1 MRHAFHVDLRGI
13 VDLLSRH
20 LYSSPRVYVRE
31 LLQNSVDAI
40 TARGI
45 DGTAPAGIRIEP
57 LEVTGDGSLRI
68 HDTGIGLTE
77 PQVHELLATIGNSA
91 KRDALGFA
99 RHDFLGQ
106 FGIGLLSCFLV
117 ADEIEVIT
125 RHGDEETVVWRG
137 HADGH
142 YTVERGPARE
152 SPGTT
157 VVLRARRD
165 FEHWLGAS
173 TVTELARHYGALLPY
188 EVRVGEERITEG
200 DPPWRARHPSPD
212 TRREALLEYG
222 ERLIGATPF
231 DVIDLE
237 VPEAGLSG
245 AAFVLPYADRTGPG
259 ERASHRVYLKRML
272 LGDRV
277 EKILPDWAFFVRCV
291 IDTDELRPTASREH
305 LYEDDLLDTT
315 REALGAQLRAWLVR
329 LAATSPPRLAAFL
342 RVHHLG
348 VMALALHD
356 VEMLRIVD
364 EWIDVETNEGR
375 VALGDLRRRHRIL
388 HYTPTDEEF
397 RRFASIAAAQGIGLV
412 NGGYT
417 YHAEILRRLHRL
429 DPDLVVRRLDPDD
442 LATRF
447 DVLDSAAEFATRE
460 FLGIARATLGPRGCA
475 PVLRSFSPASLPVLH
490 LEGGDA
496 RLAADLRAARE
507 EADGVWAEL
516 LEPSDPEASDP
527 EANEGARPLLVFNHR
542 NPLVARLTSTVDA
555 RVVELSVEA
564 LYGYA
569 MLAGNRL
576 LRPDDVAG
584 VNRAF
589 LGLVEHAVHP
599 LR

>member
-1 MRHAFHVDLRGI
+1 VRHAFNVDLRGI

-40 TARGI
+40 TARGHV
-45 DGTAPAGIRIEP
+45 DGAAPASIRIEP
-57 LEVTGDGSLRI
+57 REATGDGSLRI

-77 PQVHELLATIGNSA
+77 AQVHELLATIGDSA

-125 RHGDEETVVWRG
+125 RSGDAETVVWRG

-142 YTVERGPARE
+142 YTVERGPARQA
-152 SPGTT
+152 PGTT

-165 FEHWLGAS
+165 FEHWLGAP

-188 EVRVGEERITEG
+188 DVWVGEEPVTEG
-200 DPPWRARHPSPD
+200 TPPWQAAHPDPDARRD
-212 TRREALLEYG
+212 ALLRYG
-222 ERLIGATPF
+222 ERLIGTAPF

-237 VPEAGLSG
+237 VPEAGLRG
-245 AAFVLPYADRTGPG
+245 AAFVLPHETGPG
-259 ERASHRVYLKRML
+259 ERALHRVYLKRML

-277 EKILPDWAFFVRCV
+277 EKVMPDWAFFVRCV
-291 IDTDELRPTASREH
+291 INTDELRPTASREQ
-305 LYEDDLLDTT
+305 LYEDDLLEHT
-315 REALGAQLRAWLVR
+315 REALGAQLRAWLVG
-329 LAATSPPRLAAFL
+329 LAAASPERLAAFL
-342 RVHHLG
+342 RVHRRG
-348 VMALALHD
+348 VMALAVHD

-364 EWIDVETNEGR
+364 EWVEFETSEGR
-375 VALGDLRRRHRIL
+375 VRVGDFRRRHRTL

-397 RRFASIAAAQGIGLV
+397 RRFASIAAAQGVGLV
-412 NGGYT
+412 NGCYT
-417 YHAEILRRLHRL
+417 YHAEILQRLHRL
-429 DPDLVVRRLDPDD
+429 DPDLVVRRFDPED

-447 DVLDSAAEFATRE
+447 DVLDSAAESAARG
-460 FLGIARATLGPRGCA
+460 FLGIARATLAARGCE
-475 PVLRSFSPASLPVLH
+475 PVLRSFAPASVPVLY
-490 LEGGDA
+490 LEGKDA
-496 RLAADLRAARE
+496 RLAADMRAARE

-516 LEPSDPEASDP
+516 LGANGPE
-527 EANEGARPLLVFNHR
+527 EHEQARPLLVFNYR
-542 NPLVARLTSTVDA
+542 NPLVARLTSTSDA
-555 RVVELSVEA
+555 RVVELSAEA

-569 MLAGNRL
+569 ILAGNRL
-576 LRPDDVAG
+576 LRPEDVAG

-599 LR
+599 GRQG

>member
-1 MRHAFHVDLRGI
+1 MPPVQHSFHVDLRGV

-40 TARGI
+40 TARRRA
-45 DGTAPAGIRIEP
+45 DAAAPAVVRIEP
-57 LEVTGDGSLRI
+57 RETTGDGSLRI

-91 KRDALGFA
+91 KRDPLGFA

-125 RHGDEETVVWRG
+125 RSGDAETVVWRG

-152 SPGTT
+152 EPGTT

-173 TVTELARHYGALLPY
+173 TVTELVRHYGALLPY
-188 EVRVGEERITEG
+188 DVRVGDEPVTDG
-200 DPPWRARHPSPD
+200 TPPWQAEHPTPDARRD
-212 TRREALLEYG
+212 ALLRYG
-222 ERLIGATPF
+222 ERLIGTAPF
-231 DVIDLE
+231 DVIDLA
-237 VPEAGLSG
+237 VPEAGLTG
-245 AAFVLPYADRTGPG
+245 AAFVLPHATDPG
-259 ERASHRVYLKRML
+259 ERARHRVYLKRML

-277 EKILPDWAFFVRCV
+277 DAIMPDWAFFVRCV
-291 IDTDELRPTASREH
+291 LNTDELRPTASREQ
-305 LYEDDLLDTT
+305 LFEDDLLAAA

-329 LAATSPPRLAAFL
+329 LAATSPERLSAFL
-342 RVHHLG
+342 GAHYRG

-356 VEMLRIVD
+356 TEMLRIVD
-364 EWIDVETNEGR
+364 EWVEFETSEGS
-375 VALGDLRRRHRIL
+375 VPLGEFRRRHRTI
-388 HYTPTDEEF
+388 HYTPSMEEF
-397 RRFASIAAAQGIGLV
+397 RQLAGIAAAQGMGLV
-412 NGGYT
+412 NGAYT
-417 YHAEILRRLHRL
+417 YHADILRRLPRL

-447 DVLDSAAEFATRE
+447 AALDAAAEFATRD
-460 FLGIARATLGPRGCA
+460 FLAAARAALASRDCE
-475 PVLRSFSPASLPVLH
+475 PVLRSFSPASLPVLY
-490 LEGGDA
+490 LEGSDA
-496 RLAADLRAARE
+496 RLAADMRAARE

-516 LEPSDPEASDP
+516 IEADAPEQD
-527 EANEGARPLLVFNHR
+527 EQARPLLVFNYR
-542 NPLVARLTSTVDA
+542 NPLVARLTSTVDT

-569 MLAGNRL
+569 MLAGNRP

-589 LGLVEHAVHP
+589 LGLVEHAIHP
-599 LR
+599 GR